1 MFTLEFSRT
10 AQGEYSIS
18 NNNDNRLLCI
28 ALILSD
34 PLLRTGSKKAL
45 YYAAEIGMENH
56 KEFQTKI
63 YTLRL
68 HQPDPDTILIK
79 LSYRNSD
86 DEFIVYETD
95 IPLEEFIN
103 LIESYEDALEADA
116 QTINITRIQ
125 DSFELTIDQ

>member
-1 MFTLEFSRT
+1 MFTLELSRIT
-10 AQGEYSIS
+10 PGNYVIS

-34 PLLRTGSKKAL
+34 SVLRNGTKKAL

-56 KEFQTKI
+56 KEFETKL

-68 HQPDPDTILIK
+68 HQLDPDTILIK
-79 LSYRNSD
+79 LSYRNSE

-95 IPLEEFIN
+95 MPLEEFIN
-103 LIESYEDALEADA
+103 LIEEYEDAVESDVH
-116 QTINITRIQ
+116 TIHITRIQ